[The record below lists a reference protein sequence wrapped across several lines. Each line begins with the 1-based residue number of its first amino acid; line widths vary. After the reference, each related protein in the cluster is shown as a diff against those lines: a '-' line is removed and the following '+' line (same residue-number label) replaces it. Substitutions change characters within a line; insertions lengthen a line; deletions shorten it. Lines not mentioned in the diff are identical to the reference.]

1 MTHAATS
8 GCRLSPSDGRF
19 LRAITRVLVTPATY
33 DNTRIDIVANL
44 ERLLERANEG
54 NRANVLRLV
63 KWCRRIAFF
72 YGGPLLPARAA
83 RSRLVAIQRL
93 ARALSS
99 LCLLAF
105 WGDDAALTLIGSPE
119 RIP

>member
-1 MTHAATS
+1 MSRAATAS
-8 GCRLSPSDGRF
+8 RSLSPADGRF
-19 LRAITRVLVTPATY
+19 LEAVTRALVTPVTY
-33 DNTRIDIVANL
+33 DSAQIDIVANV
-44 ERLLERANEG
+44 ERLLGRANEN
-54 NRANVLRLV
+54 NRTNVLRLV

-83 RSRLVAIQRL
+83 CSRFIAIQRL

-105 WGDDAALTLIGSPE
+105 WGDDAALALINSPD